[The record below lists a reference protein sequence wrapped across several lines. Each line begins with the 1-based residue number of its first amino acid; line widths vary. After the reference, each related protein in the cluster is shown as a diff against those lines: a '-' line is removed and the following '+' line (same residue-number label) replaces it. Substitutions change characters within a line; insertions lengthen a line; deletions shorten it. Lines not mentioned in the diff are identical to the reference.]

1 VVHGHAASI
10 RFSGTV
16 SPLALYQRLH
26 GCAEDLDERAASP
39 FSAAQSAVLVVHDI
53 PTYFRRRSDSLPM
66 LSELVNA
73 LVEARPGRY
82 LIAFSSYS
90 YLEAFAQQHSALG
103 HVFRSQSSA
112 DSAVDI
118 QAHKDFVLGATSVVF
133 GVVMGGSFSE
143 SVEFGVGQLSGV
155 IVVGIGLPPPT
166 LQRNLVAK
174 HFDAIAG
181 SGWGQM
187 IAYTQPALTKVI
199 QMAGRLVRSE
209 HDRGIIC
216 LVDER
221 FLQPQVQGF
230 LPAHWDSKNV
240 PLQQV
245 KSVVSG
251 FWRMT

>member
-1 VVHGHAASI
+1 
-10 RFSGTV
+10 
-16 SPLALYQRLH
+16 
-26 GCAEDLDERAASP
+26 
-39 FSAAQSAVLVVHDI
+39 
-53 PTYFRRRSDSLPM
+53 
-66 LSELVNA
+66 
-73 LVEARPGRY
+73 
-82 LIAFSSYS
+82 
-90 YLEAFAQQHSALG
+90 
-103 HVFRSQSSA
+103 
-112 DSAVDI
+112 
-118 QAHKDFVLGATSVVF
+118 
-133 GVVMGGSFSE
+133 
-143 SVEFGVGQLSGV
+143 V